1 MQNQIKHLGVHKNEF
16 CSKQSIIQFVL
27 ESEREGGGQEREDIT
42 VDLKGFLR
50 SLQRKI
56 IFYHVYKRSEHS
68 FRISS

>member
-16 CSKQSIIQFVL
+16 CSKQSIIQLVL
-27 ESEREGGGQEREDIT
+27 ERETEEGQERKDIT

-56 IFYHVYKRSEHS
+56 IFYHMY
-68 FRISS
+68 